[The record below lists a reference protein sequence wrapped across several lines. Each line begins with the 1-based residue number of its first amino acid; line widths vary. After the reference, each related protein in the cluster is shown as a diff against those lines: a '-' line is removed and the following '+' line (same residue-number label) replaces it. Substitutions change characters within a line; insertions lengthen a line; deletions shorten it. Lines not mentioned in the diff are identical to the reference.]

1 MRKQYANHCTKQLC
15 EDETQNRAPTNAS
28 RERFDEGDQ
37 RIEMRAADTAKRKD
51 QREQAA
57 SGRGGIREQCQGG
70 IAVGKPL
77 SHDARADDSREQ
89 KRGAERFCNQL
100 ARAATHSSHR

>member
-57 SGRGGIREQCQGG
+57 TRGEFAKMLYR
-70 IAVGKPL
+70 AL
-77 SHDARADDSREQ
+77 SR
-89 KRGAERFCNQL
+89 L
-100 ARAATHSSHR
+100 